1 MPRRYHEA
9 LDVSPAALRRAG
21 AFDGFVDLDSEL
33 YVDPRLLARTRVPE
47 FRDAA
52 DHFEAYFRKVFRL
65 LKQVHREGDQ
75 FWEEAVT
82 RLQFKEVTHTG
93 LGYGKTST
101 RGSGVG
107 RTLAIGLARTAK
119 ELLRA
124 GIDDPDIFE
133 LLGLFQDKFGP
144 DRVSD
149 ITVRVILQ
157 EILDYTQRVAS
168 RLSAPTRAIDI
179 DGVPGA
185 VPFDGDPDRWF
196 LLLPAGVLTQ
206 LPVARDF
213 SDIGSVCSHNSALR
227 AYVNERLGPAW
238 RDTLRSMNKA
248 EVRRLLVR
256 EPGLFRDIIENYR
269 STEPEPYDFDA
280 DPAMEF
286 GWHQAGKTAA
296 ADNPV
301 TLSMS
306 ATPSRQQV
314 VAVVADIC
322 RAFGRLIEDCGVWEV
337 LWDRSGRPRTERVA
351 QRLFLTV
358 ADSYCRANRLDLS
371 PEANADA
378 GPVDFKVSQGYEG
391 RVLVELKRSGNS
403 QLAHG
408 YGKQL
413 ELYKTAEQTMDA
425 FFLIVDFGDR
435 NERTIENIVRRA
447 KRAERQ
453 GKPFSR
459 VVVVDAREK
468 ESASVAGD

>member
-9 LDVSPAALRRAG
+9 LKVSPAALRRIG

-33 YVDPRLLARTRVPE
+33 YVDPRLLTRTRVPE

-52 DHFEAYFRKVFRL
+52 GLFEAHFRKVFRL
-65 LKQVHREGDQ
+65 LKQARREDDQ

-107 RTLAIGLARTAK
+107 RTLAIALARTAR

-149 ITVRVILQ
+149 IAVRVILRQ
-157 EILDYTQRVAS
+157 ILDYSERVAS
-168 RLSAPTRAIDI
+168 RLGAATRAIDI
-179 DGVPGA
+179 DGVSGA
-185 VPFDGDPDRWF
+185 VPFDAHPDRWF
-196 LLLPAGVLTQ
+196 LLLPAGILTQ

-213 SDIGSVCSHNSALR
+213 SDISSVCSHNHALR

-238 RDTLRSMNKA
+238 RETLRSLNKT
-248 EVRRLLVR
+248 EVRRLLLR
-256 EPGLFRDIIENYR
+256 EPGMFREIIADYR

-286 GWHQAGKTAA
+286 GWHQAGKAAA

-301 TLSMS
+301 SLTLP
-306 ATPSRQQV
+306 ATPSPHQV
-314 VAVVADIC
+314 VDAVATIC
-322 RAFGRLIEDCGVWEV
+322 RAFARLVEDSGVWEA
-337 LWDRSGRPRTERVA
+337 LWDSSGRPRTERVA

-358 ADSYCRANRLDLS
+358 ADSYCRANNLDLS
-371 PEANADA
+371 PEANAGA
-378 GPVDFKVSQGYEG
+378 GPVDFKMSHGYDG

-413 ELYKTAEQTMDA
+413 ELYKTAEQTTHG
-425 FFLIVDFGDR
+425 FFVIVDFGDR
-435 NERTIENIVRRA
+435 NERAIESIVRRA

-459 VVVVDAREK
+459 VIVVDASQK
-468 ESASVAGD
+468 ESASVASY